1 MTFRVGEGEVEA
13 EVLREEP
20 INPSIEVEVGLPTM
34 MRIGK
39 EPGVPVQEEIDPV
52 GGTRAMRGR
61 EAEEIIIKRVGET
74 TGEIIAK
81 AQVEE
86 TTAQTDKVEETT
98 AQDTD
103 KMKVD
108 PGVEETTHLRRAGGT
123 LVRIGEGV
131 ARGPL
136 VMEGP

>member
-1 MTFRVGEGEVEA
+1 
-13 EVLREEP
+13 
-20 INPSIEVEVGLPTM
+20 
-34 MRIGK
+34 
-39 EPGVPVQEEIDPV
+39 
-52 GGTRAMRGR
+52 MRGR
-61 EAEEIIIKRVGET
+61 EIEEIITKKVGET

-123 LVRIGEGV
+123 LVRIDEGG
-131 ARGPL
+131 AQGLL